1 MKLNKLILSILLFT
15 SVLSLGGC
23 SDMNKALDAIKG
35 QDGVFAVMETSNG
48 VIAIKLHYKETPL
61 TVTNFVGLAEGTLD
75 AAKGKPFY
83 DGLKFH
89 RVISK
94 ANGDGQDFMIQG
106 GDPKGNGTGG
116 PGYKF
121 PDEFVSSLRH
131 DEPGVLSM
139 ANSGTNTNGSQFFI
153 TIVETPWLDDKHTV
167 FGKVVYGQDVVD
179 SMKQGATI
187 EKVTILRQG
196 EDAAAFTATQAN
208 FDKQLEIR
216 NKKLEEEKIA
226 ARKAKEEAMKAVIAE
241 IEEDY
246 PDATKTA
253 DGIYYEILK
262 EGKGNAIGSR
272 RVVAVHYTGMLL
284 DGTVFDSSE
293 GRGTLSFITGAG
305 QMIEG
310 FDIMTQDM
318 KLGEKRRMILP
329 PDLAYGE
336 MGYPGVIPGNAYL
349 IFEVELVQA
358 K

>member
-179 SMKQGATI
+179 SMKQGAKI
-187 EKVTILRQG
+187 EKVTIVRQG
-196 EDAAAFTATQAN
+196 EDAEAFTATQAD

-262 EGKGNAIGSR
+262 EGKGNPIGSR

-284 DGTVFDSSE
+284 DGSVFDSSE

-310 FDIMTQDM
+310 FDIMTQEM

-349 IFEVELVQA
+349 IFEVELVQV

>member
-1 MKLNKLILSILLFT
+1 MKLNKLFFIILFFT
-15 SVLSLGGC
+15 TVLSLGGC
-23 SDMNKALDAIKG
+23 SDMDKALGTIKG

-106 GDPKGNGTGG
+106 GDPRGNGTGG

-131 DEPGVLSM
+131 DEPGILSM

-179 SMKQGATI
+179 SMKQGAKI
-187 EKVTILRQG
+187 EKVTIVRQG
-196 EDAAAFTATQAN
+196 ADAEAFTATQADFN
-208 FDKQLEIR
+208 RELEIR

-226 ARKAKEEAMKAVIAE
+226 ARKAKEEAMKAVIEE

-262 EGKGNAIGSR
+262 EGKGNPIGKR

-284 DGTVFDSSE
+284 DGSVFDSSE
-293 GRGTLSFITGAG
+293 GRGALSFITGAG

-349 IFEVELVQA
+349 IFEVELVQV

>member
-1 MKLNKLILSILLFT
+1 MKLNKIIFLILLFT
-15 SVLSLGGC
+15 TVLSLGGC
-23 SDMNKALDAIKG
+23 SDMDKALKAIKG
-35 QDGVFAVMETSNG
+35 QDGVFAVIETSNG
-48 VIAIKLHYKETPL
+48 VIAIKLHYKEVPL

-75 AAKGKPFY
+75 AANGKPFY

-106 GDPKGNGTGG
+106 GDPNGNGTGG

-139 ANSGTNTNGSQFFI
+139 ANSGANTNGSQFFI
-153 TIVETPWLDDKHTV
+153 TIVKTPWLDDKHTV

-179 SMKQGATI
+179 SMKVGATI

-196 EDAAAFTATQAN
+196 AEAEAFTATQADFN
-208 FDKQLEIR
+208 KQLEILVKR
-216 NKKLEEEKIA
+216 LEEEKIA
-226 ARKAKEEAMKAVIAE
+226 ARKAREAAMKPIIDE
-241 IEEDY
+241 IEKNY
-246 PDATKTA
+246 PEATKTE

-262 EGKGNAIGSR
+262 EGQGDAIGSR
-272 RVVAVHYTGMLL
+272 RYVYVNYTGMFL
-284 DGTVFDSSE
+284 DGTVFDTSE
-293 GRGTLSFITGAG
+293 GRRPLDFITGIG

-310 FDIMTQDM
+310 FDIMTQEM
-318 KLGEKRRMILP
+318 KVGEKRRMILP
-329 PDLAYGE
+329 PELAYGE
-336 MGYPGVIPGNAYL
+336 DGYPGFIPGNAYL
-349 IFEVELVQA
+349 IFEVEVIQA

>member
-1 MKLNKLILSILLFT
+1 MKLNKLFFIILFFT
-15 SVLSLGGC
+15 TVLSVGVC
-23 SDMNKALDAIKG
+23 SDMKSAMDAIKG
-35 QDGVFAVMETSNG
+35 QDGVFAIMETSNG

-139 ANSGTNTNGSQFFI
+139 ANSGANTNGSQFFI

-167 FGKVVYGQDVVD
+167 FGKVVSGQDVVD

-187 EKVTILRQG
+187 EKVTIIRQG
-196 EDAAAFTATQAN
+196 ADAEAFTATQADFN
-208 FDKQLEIR
+208 KQLEIL
-216 NKKLEEEKIA
+216 NKKIEEAKIA
-226 ARKAKEEAMKAVIAE
+226 ARKAREEAMKAVIEE
-241 IEEDY
+241 IEEEY
-246 PDATKTA
+246 PDAIKT
-253 DGIYYEILK
+253 DEGIYYEILK
-262 EGKGNAIGSR
+262 EGKGNPIGSR
-272 RVVAVHYTGMLL
+272 RYVSVNYTGMFL
-284 DGTVFDSSE
+284 DGRVFDTSE
-293 GRGTLSFITGAG
+293 GRGALDFITGVG
-305 QMIEG
+305 QMISG
-310 FDIMTQDM
+310 FDLMTQEM

-336 MGYPGVIPGNAYL
+336 RGYPNVIPENAYL